1 MSTTALAPVLCLA
14 SASPRRREL
23 LQQIGVPY
31 VVVPAEIDESLRA
44 GETAEEYVMR
54 MAREK
59 ASRVWGDPRR
69 QQLPVLGADTS
80 VVLDGRVLGKPSS
93 AEDAAAMLTALS
105 DRAHLVLSAVAL
117 QSGRGANLRLSISTV
132 RFRAIAPAEIA
143 DYWRSG
149 EPQDKAGG
157 YAIQGLGG
165 VFVETMSGSYSGVMG
180 LPLFETAQL
189 LAAAGLRCWQGQPA

>member
-1 MSTTALAPVLCLA
+1 MPTLPLPPVLCLA
-14 SASPRRREL
+14 SASARRSAL
-23 LQQIGVPY
+23 LSQIGVPHI
-31 VVVPAEIDESLRA
+31 VVPADIDESLRA

-59 ASRVWGDPRR
+59 AGRVWASPQR

-80 VVLDGRVLGKPSS
+80 VVLDGRVLGKPADV
-93 AEDAAAMLTALS
+93 AEGTAMLTALS
-105 DRAHLVLSAVAL
+105 DRAHVVLSAVAL
-117 QSGRGANLRLSISTV
+117 SQGRGANLRLSISTV
-132 RFRAIAPAEIA
+132 RFRAITREEIA
-143 DYWRSG
+143 AYWRCG

-165 VFVETMSGSYSGVMG
+165 IFVETLSGSYSGVMG

-189 LAAAGLRCWQGQPA
+189 LAAAGLRPWQSAP